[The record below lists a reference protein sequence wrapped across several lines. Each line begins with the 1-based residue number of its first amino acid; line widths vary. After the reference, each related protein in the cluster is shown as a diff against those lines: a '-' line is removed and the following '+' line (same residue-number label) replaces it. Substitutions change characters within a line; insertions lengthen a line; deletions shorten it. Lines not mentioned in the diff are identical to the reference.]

1 MKGYVYVI
9 SNPAMPRY
17 IKVGFS
23 TKDPALRAT
32 EFNTASPEDYV
43 VDYEVLIDDPRMV
56 EKEVHQKLDFLRT
69 GKEWFECDVVIAV
82 KAIRKACDG
91 KSIYYESLRGV
102 FKPALKENFATPV
115 DAAIA
120 HATEVKPVLP
130 SPVQKPT
137 ALVEQIK
144 KAEKPQGGAV
154 PADKTTS
161 SVAVDPDRLRGQA
174 EAGDMQAQFELGR
187 RLDTGDGVRK
197 SLKESF
203 RWYKAA
209 ADQGH
214 IDACVALARAYWSG
228 RGLEKEPYDEGTFE
242 EKQNEKYA
250 ALAQY
255 ARKPAELG
263 NAEAMFLLSE
273 GLYFVHYDCWQ
284 AREKRVEDLRDE
296 EWMLWRLH
304 AVEAGHPAAQY
315 WLAGEYAYPS
325 YGFSKDMSRAF
336 DLMQKSASQGYAR
349 AIRGLGDFYAGDYYE
364 GWDGEVNKTTARHYY
379 QLAGDKGDQTAKKRL
394 AYMDMDAGDED

>member
-91 KSIYYESLRGV
+91 KIIYHQSLRGV
-102 FKPALKENFATPV
+102 VKPVLNENFASPV

-214 IDACVALARAYWSG
+214 IEACVAVARAYWSG
-228 RGLEKEPYDEGTFE
+228 RGLEKEPFDEDTFA
-242 EKQNEKYA
+242 EKFRERWQVVTH
-250 ALAQY
+250 Y

-263 NAEAMFLLSE
+263 HAEAMFLLGESLWYE
-273 GLYFVHYDCWQ
+273 DSDHWEAHQ
-284 AREKRVEDLRDE
+284 KRGEDLRDE
-296 EWMLWRLH
+296 EWVLWRLR
-304 AVEAGHPAAQY
+304 AVEAGYAAAQY
-315 WLAGEYAYPS
+315 WLAGEYVYPF

-336 DLMQKSASQGYAR
+336 DLMQKSANQGYAR
-349 AIRGLGDFYAGDYYE
+349 AIRCLGDFYAGDYE
-364 GWDGEVNKTTARHYY
+364 GWDGEVNQATARCYY
-379 QLAGDKGDQTAKKRL
+379 QLAADKGDQAAKRRL

>member
-1 MKGYVYVI
+1 MKGYVYII
-9 SNPAMPRY
+9 SNPVMPKY

-43 VDYEVLIDDPRMV
+43 VDYEVLIDDPRLV

-91 KSIYYESLRGV
+91 KVIYHESLRRV
-102 FKPALKENFATPV
+102 
-115 DAAIA
+115 
-120 HATEVKPVLP
+120 VKPVLTENP
-130 SPVQKPT
+130 ALPAVIAVTNSTEVKSVVPLPVQKPSV
-137 ALVEQIK
+137 LVEQK
-144 KAEKPQGGAV
+144 RKADKPLGGAV
-154 PADKTTS
+154 AADKNTP
-161 SVAVDPDRLRGQA
+161 SVAVDLAHVRQQA
-174 EAGDMQAQFELGR
+174 EAGDSQAQYELGR
-187 RLDTGDGVRK
+187 RLDTGEGVRK

-214 IDACVALARAYWSG
+214 IEACVAVARAYSSG
-228 RGLEKEPYDEGTFE
+228 RGLEKEPYDEDTFE

-250 ALAQY
+250 ALAHY

-263 NAEAMFLLSE
+263 HAEAMIWLSD
-273 GLYFVHYDCWQ
+273 GLYFGNYDHWE
-284 AREKRVEDLRDE
+284 ARQKRGEDLRDE
-296 EWMLWRLH
+296 EWVLWRLR
-304 AVEAGHPAAQY
+304 AVEAGYAAAQY
-315 WLAGEYAYPS
+315 WLAGEYVYTF

-336 DLMQKSASQGYAR
+336 DLMQKSANQGYAR
-349 AIRGLGDFYAGDYYE
+349 AIRCLGDFYAGDYE
-364 GWDGEVNKTTARHYY
+364 GWDGEVNQATARRYY
-379 QLAGDKGDQTAKKRL
+379 QLAADKGDQTAKKRL
-394 AYMDMDAGDED
+394 AYMDMDADDED

>member
-137 ALVEQIK
+137 ALVEHLNPCSIH
-144 KAEKPQGGAV
+144 
-154 PADKTTS
+154 S
-161 SVAVDPDRLRGQA
+161 
-174 EAGDMQAQFELGR
+174 
-187 RLDTGDGVRK
+187 K
-197 SLKESF
+197 SIAT
-203 RWYKAA
+203 R
-209 ADQGH
+209 
-214 IDACVALARAYWSG
+214 
-228 RGLEKEPYDEGTFE
+228 
-242 EKQNEKYA
+242 
-250 ALAQY
+250 
-255 ARKPAELG
+255 
-263 NAEAMFLLSE
+263 
-273 GLYFVHYDCWQ
+273 
-284 AREKRVEDLRDE
+284 
-296 EWMLWRLH
+296 
-304 AVEAGHPAAQY
+304 
-315 WLAGEYAYPS
+315 
-325 YGFSKDMSRAF
+325 
-336 DLMQKSASQGYAR
+336 
-349 AIRGLGDFYAGDYYE
+349 
-364 GWDGEVNKTTARHYY
+364 
-379 QLAGDKGDQTAKKRL
+379 
-394 AYMDMDAGDED
+394 